1 MNANMRLIRARNRS
15 RNGFALQESMMAV
28 ALALAGVAGMAQL
41 LATVACER
49 RTARQHAA
57 AVQEAGNLMEDLASR
72 RWNEIS
78 TEKLASAG
86 LSEPCRRA
94 LPGATLRV
102 EVSSEDQDGKRI
114 HVCIGWRTASGEAAE
129 ELTAWKFHGQEAKR

>member
-1 MNANMRLIRARNRS
+1 
-15 RNGFALQESMMAV
+15 MMAIT
-28 ALALAGVAGMAQL
+28 LAMAGVAGLAQL
-41 LATVACER
+41 LATVACDR
-49 RTARQHAA
+49 RTARQHIV

-72 RWNEIS
+72 GWDEVS

-102 EVSSEDQDGKRI
+102 DVSAEDQDSKRI
-114 HVCIGWRTASGEAAE
+114 HLRIGWRNASGEAAE